1 MKDLADLVGRVFIS
15 LIFFFEVY
23 DTIGFWQSTK
33 DTMTAYGITW
43 NQDLLII
50 CMLVFLILGS
60 LMVLIGYYANI
71 GSFFLLLYLVPFTLI
86 VFSFWNDPIEY
97 RRVNSLQF
105 MRNLAICGGLLL
117 LIANGGA
124 AKYSIKRM
132 LHVLRVPAS

>member
-1 MKDLADLVGRVFIS
+1 
-15 LIFFFEVY
+15 
-23 DTIGFWQSTK
+23 
-33 DTMTAYGITW
+33 
-43 NQDLLII
+43 
-50 CMLVFLILGS
+50 
-60 LMVLIGYYANI
+60 MVLIGYYANI

>member
-1 MKDLADLVGRVFIS
+1 MRDIADLVGRIFIS

-33 DTMTAYGITW
+33 DTMTAYNITW
-43 NQDLLII
+43 HQDLLLVT
-50 CMLVFLILGS
+50 MLVFLILGS

-71 GSFFLLLYLVPFTLI
+71 GAFFLLLYLVPFTLI
-86 VFSFWNDPIEY
+86 VFSFWNDPIAY

-105 MRNLAICGGLLL
+105 MRNMAICGGLLL
-117 LIANGGA
+117 MIANGGA
-124 AKYSIKRM
+124 GKYSIKRM